1 MSVPHRVLVAD
12 DEPLARDR
20 LAFLL
25 APHPRFAVV
34 AQCTDGSEALRAIS
48 ETKPDVAFLDIQ
60 MPGHTGLEIAE
71 ELVDQADAPLIVF
84 VTAFDEFA
92 LKAFDVSAVDYLVKP
107 VDRERFDQMIER
119 VERRLSGHAV
129 GGQVDNLLSLLEHM
143 RTAGTYPKRFVVRD
157 TRGHYFVRTDEI
169 ETATADGNY
178 VRLAAGGRTHLIRE
192 TMKSFEEK
200 VDPAHFARVHRST
213 IINVDRIARVEPQG
227 HGVYR
232 IVMASGAR
240 FESSVTYGARVQAL
254 LR

>member
-1 MSVPHRVLVAD
+1 MNTMRRVLIAD

-25 APHPRFAVV
+25 ARHPAFTVV
-34 AQCTDGSEALRAIS
+34 AQCVNGAEALRAID
-48 ETKPDVAFLDIQ
+48 EEKPEVAFLDIS

-71 ELVDQADAPLIVF
+71 ALVERPDAPLIVF

-119 VERRLSGHAV
+119 VERRLAGLGTRGSMDG
-129 GGQVDNLLSLLEHM
+129 LLSLLEQM
-143 RTAGTYPKRFVVRD
+143 RVGGTYPKRFVVRD
-157 TRGHYFVRTDEI
+157 TKGHYFVRADDI
-169 ETATADGNY
+169 EAATADGNY
-178 VRLAAGGRTHLIRE
+178 VRPSAGGRTHLIRE

-200 VDPAHFARVHRST
+200 VDPARFARIHRST
-213 IINVDRIARVEPQG
+213 IVSVDRIARIEPQG

-232 IVMASGAR
+232 VVMAGGAR
-240 FESSVTYGARVQAL
+240 FESSATYGARVQAL